1 MSIKEPNYYYLFFFG
16 AVVISIIVNM
26 LLLRFSQTLGIRNK
40 NDVTVRWSNQSKP
53 SLGGISLFLGFLFST
68 VLFMILDPEPNVFSN
83 LSFVGLFLAAS
94 LAFIMGLSDDA
105 YNTRPIFKLLIQ
117 IVCGITLIF
126 TNTSIDLFH
135 NTWIDSTLTILWVVI
150 LMNSLNMLDNMD
162 GITGTTV
169 FFTLLSCLFCCY
181 FIGNSDEPY
190 WIFTIVSMLGAL
202 AGFLRYNIYPS
213 KIFMGDAGSQFIGF
227 FVAFFTIKY
236 LWNLGSITENHSWVS
251 LIITLIALTPA
262 AADTLTVV
270 INRIKAGKS
279 PMVGG
284 KDHTTHH
291 LVYAGFSDRQ
301 VWYIFTLIGFLSFLF
316 CVLIIYLVRHNSIF
330 ITPIFLLFFVIVFY
344 LLYRN
349 TLRYFE
355 PKKQKNDLPKK

>member
-1 MSIKEPNYYYLFFFG
+1 MENFIYILSFLTGGILISL
-16 AVVISIIVNM
+16 VVNK
-26 LLLRFSQTLGIRNK
+26 LLLNFSQSLGIRNR
-40 NDVTVRWSNQSKP
+40 NDVVIRWSNESKP

-83 LSFVGLFLAAS
+83 SSFVGLFLAAS

-105 YNTRPIFKLLIQ
+105 YNTRPMFKLIIQ
-117 IVCGITLIF
+117 IICGITLIF

-135 NTWIDSTLTILWVVI
+135 VVWLDYLLTILWVVV

-181 FIGNSDEPY
+181 FIGNSEEPY
-190 WIFTIVSMLGAL
+190 WIFTIVAMLGAL
-202 AGFLRYNIYPS
+202 VGFLRYNINPS
-213 KIFMGDAGSQFIGF
+213 KIFMGDAGSQFIGL

-251 LIITLIALTPA
+251 LLITLTALTPA

-270 INRIKAGKS
+270 VNRLKAGKS

-291 LVYAGFSDRQ
+291 LVYAGYSDRQ
-301 VWYIFTLIGFLSFLF
+301 VWYVFTLIGFLSF
-316 CVLIIYLVRHNSIF
+316 VLSVFIIYLVRHNSIF
-330 ITPIFLLFFVIVFY
+330 ITPIFVLFFLVVFY
-344 LLYRN
+344 LLFRN
-349 TLRYFE
+349 TLRYHE
-355 PKKQKNDLPKK
+355 PKK